1 MSDRTQQTRCHRHF
15 RRAAPESYCATTDY
29 ADKLSYDNWPPIALI
44 PNKIRRPITPTR
56 HFLANRQG
64 VAVAMIHG
72 EPGSHKDFDPIV
84 AELPGLHLI
93 SIDRPGFGWSKGG
106 WLP

>member
-1 MSDRTQQTRCHRHF
+1 
-15 RRAAPESYCATTDY
+15 
-29 ADKLSYDNWPPIALI
+29 
-44 PNKIRRPITPTR
+44 
-56 HFLANRQG
+56 
-64 VAVAMIHG
+64 MIHG